1 MASKHSRERHELV
14 AARKLLKLEVGRIR
28 KRLVRGSATARDE
41 WWFNFITGRDAST
54 VSRENQFQR
63 RYRLAKESLRRLI
76 TKEEAST
83 VERHWYH
90 KLLCGEDVESVMS
103 EMAKARFCKTKPA
116 NLDLEASAM
125 HLHEA
130 RNEILEENYEPLN
143 ILIELVDTLPADEVA
158 ATQPDLQFAA
168 PDSTI
173 PTTQST
179 IDQVID
185 ESNLEILP

>member
-1 MASKHSRERHELV
+1 MAPKHSRERHELV
-14 AARKLLKLEVGRIR
+14 AARELLKLEVGRIR

-90 KLLCGEDVESVMS
+90 KLSCGEDVESVMS
-103 EMAKARFCKTKPA
+103 EMAKARLACSSSRWVTVIRGCDILHARTFLPRQKHPLGADTKRT
-116 NLDLEASAM
+116 NRGYTFRHHIYSLTNMQLHGHMELD
-125 HLHEA
+125 
-130 RNEILEENYEPLN
+130 
-143 ILIELVDTLPADEVA
+143 
-158 ATQPDLQFAA
+158 
-168 PDSTI
+168 
-173 PTTQST
+173 
-179 IDQVID
+179 
-185 ESNLEILP
+185 

>member
-1 MASKHSRERHELV
+1 
-14 AARKLLKLEVGRIR
+14 
-28 KRLVRGSATARDE
+28 
-41 WWFNFITGRDAST
+41 
-54 VSRENQFQR
+54 
-63 RYRLAKESLRRLI
+63 
-76 TKEEAST
+76 
-83 VERHWYH
+83 
-90 KLLCGEDVESVMS
+90 
-103 EMAKARFCKTKPA
+103 MAKARFYKTKPA
-116 NLDLEASAM
+116 NLDLEASAI

-143 ILIELVDTLPADEVA
+143 VLIELVDTLPADEVA
-158 ATQPDLQFAA
+158 ATQPDLQFTA